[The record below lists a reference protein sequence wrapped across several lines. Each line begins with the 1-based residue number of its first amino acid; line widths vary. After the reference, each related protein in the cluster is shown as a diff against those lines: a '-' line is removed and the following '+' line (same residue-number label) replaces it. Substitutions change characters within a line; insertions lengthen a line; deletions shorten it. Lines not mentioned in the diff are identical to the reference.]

1 MIVLSPLST
10 FIISAFSHIPYS
22 IILLPFLLS
31 IEGRVVWSNEEAFI
45 VHSSVDAC
53 LHGLDHSSWHETM
66 AWMSTVHGNKS
77 NGYVWGNKSTLGYL
91 SMKNWTCACNS
102 SLNPA
107 KSSRVIAPSRIR
119 STILKITLERLIC
132 TITTVLFRSSLIR
145 SHNFQKRSE
154 TFSSLVIGKFLIEIY
169 PLKLIVH
176 PDIHYFQ
183 PCIDNVNVAA
193 HQNKSHN
200 IA

>member
-1 MIVLSPLST
+1 MRDINATVST
-10 FIISAFSHIPYS
+10 
-22 IILLPFLLS
+22 
-31 IEGRVVWSNEEAFI
+31 WN
-45 VHSSVDAC
+45 
-53 LHGLDHSSWHETM
+53 ETM

-107 KSSRVIAPSRIR
+107 KSFRVIAPSRIR
-119 STILKITLERLIC
+119 STILKITLDRLMC
-132 TITTVLFRSSLIR
+132 TITPVLFRSSLIR
-145 SHNFQKRSE
+145 SHNFQKRSDP
-154 TFSSLVIGKFLIEIY
+154 FSSLVIGKFLIEIY
-169 PLKLIVH
+169 TLKLIVH

>member
-1 MIVLSPLST
+1 MLVLRVANGWQIHWTSQFQSQKPAYLRQINATVST
-10 FIISAFSHIPYS
+10 
-22 IILLPFLLS
+22 
-31 IEGRVVWSNEEAFI
+31 WN
-45 VHSSVDAC
+45 
-53 LHGLDHSSWHETM
+53 ETM

-132 TITTVLFRSSLIR
+132 SITSVLFQSSLIR
-145 SHNFQKRSE
+145 SHNFQKRSDP
-154 TFSSLVIGKFLIEIY
+154 FPLLVIGKFLIELY
-169 PLKLIVH
+169 PMKLIVH